1 MKQRIITAVIA
12 FFVLLP
18 VLIFSDTFIFPLGLA
33 VCAVLSVWE
42 MFACVGLKNA
52 WLFTAPMYALGAAF
66 PFLIRYLPDRD
77 LIAPIAICAA
87 VVWTLYAFT
96 VLIVSHGKYPHEAV
110 CGASFSLLYIF
121 ICVTAILF
129 IHDCEPGGKYLYYI
143 CFLGAWI
150 TDIFAYFCGRAFGK
164 HKLIPDVSPKKTVE
178 GSVGGT
184 VFCILVMVIFGFV
197 VEKLVSEISANLL
210 IFAVAGVLI
219 AVVSQIGDLSMSV
232 IKRKYGVKDYGFLF
246 PGHGGVL
253 DRFDSVIAVSAL
265 LMVFSLFFNFFE
277 LA

>member
-1 MKQRIITAVIA
+1 MKQRIITAVLA

-52 WLFTAPMYALGAAF
+52 WLFTAPMYVLGAAF

-77 LIAPIAICAA
+77 LLAPIAICAA

-96 VLIVSHGKYPHEAV
+96 VLIFSHGKYPLEAV
-110 CGASFSLLYIF
+110 FVASFSLFYIF
-121 ICVTAILF
+121 IGFNAILF

-178 GSVGGT
+178 GSIGGT

-197 VEKLVSEISANLL
+197 VEKLVPEISANLL
-210 IFAVAGVLI
+210 IFAIAGILI

-232 IKRKYGVKDYGFLF
+232 IKRKYGVKDYGFIF

>member
-1 MKQRIITAVIA
+1 MKQRIITAVVA

-52 WLFTAPMYALGAAF
+52 WLFTAPMYVLGAAF

-77 LIAPIAICAA
+77 LLAPIAICAA

-96 VLIVSHGKYPHEAV
+96 VLIFSHGKYPLEAV
-110 CGASFSLLYIF
+110 FVASFSLFYIF
-121 ICVTAILF
+121 IGFNAILF

-178 GSVGGT
+178 GSIGGT

-197 VEKLVSEISANLL
+197 VEKLVPEISANLL
-210 IFAVAGVLI
+210 IFAIAGILI

-232 IKRKYGVKDYGFLF
+232 IKRKYGVKDYSFIF

>member
-1 MKQRIITAVIA
+1 MKQRIITAVVA

-52 WLFTAPMYALGAAF
+52 WLFTAPMYVLGAAF

-77 LIAPIAICAA
+77 LLAPIAICAA

-96 VLIVSHGKYPHEAV
+96 VLIFSHGKYPLEAV
-110 CGASFSLLYIF
+110 FVASFSLFYIF
-121 ICVTAILF
+121 IGFNAILF

-178 GSVGGT
+178 GSIGGT

-197 VEKLVSEISANLL
+197 VEKLVPEISANLL
-210 IFAVAGVLI
+210 IFAIAGVLV

-232 IKRKYGVKDYGFLF
+232 IKRKYGVKDYGFIF

>member
-1 MKQRIITAVIA
+1 MKQRIITAVVA

-52 WLFTAPMYALGAAF
+52 WLFTAPMYVLGAAF

-77 LIAPIAICAA
+77 LLAPIAICAA

-96 VLIVSHGKYPHEAV
+96 VLIFSHGKYPLEAV
-110 CGASFSLLYIF
+110 FVASFSLFYIF
-121 ICVTAILF
+121 IGFNAILF

-143 CFLGAWI
+143 CFLGAGI

-178 GSVGGT
+178 GSIGGT

-197 VEKLVSEISANLL
+197 VEKLVPEISANLL

-219 AVVSQIGDLSMSV
+219 AVVSQIGDLSMPV
-232 IKRKYGVKDYGFLF
+232 IKRKYGVKDYGFIF

>member
-1 MKQRIITAVIA
+1 MKQRIITAVVA

-18 VLIFSDTFIFPLGLA
+18 VLIFSDTVVFPLGLA

-52 WLFTAPMYALGAAF
+52 WIFTVPMYLIGAAF
-66 PFLIRYLPDRD
+66 PFLIRYLPDFAAPVA
-77 LIAPIAICAA
+77 IAAA
-87 VVWTLYAFT
+87 VIWTLYAFT
-96 VLIVSHGKYPHEAV
+96 VLIFAHGKYSVESV
-110 CGASFSLLYIF
+110 FVASFSLLYIF
-121 ICVTAILF
+121 IGFNAILF
-129 IHDCEPGGKYLYYI
+129 IHDREPGGRYLYYI

-164 HKLIPDVSPKKTVE
+164 HKLIPAVSPKKTVE
-178 GSVGGT
+178 GSIGGT
-184 VFCILVMVIFGFV
+184 LFCVLATVVFGAV
-197 VEKLVSEISANLL
+197 VEALVPEITANLAV
-210 IFAVAGVLI
+210 FAVAGLLI

-232 IKRKYGVKDYGFLF
+232 IKRNYGVKDYGSIF

-265 LMVFSLFFNFFE
+265 LMVFALFFNFFE
-277 LA
+277 SV

>member
-1 MKQRIITAVIA
+1 MKQRIITAVLA

-52 WLFTAPMYALGAAF
+52 WLFTAPMYVLGTAF

-77 LIAPIAICAA
+77 LLAPIAICAA

-96 VLIVSHGKYPHEAV
+96 VLIFSHGKYPLEAV
-110 CGASFSLLYIF
+110 FVASFSLFYIF
-121 ICVTAILF
+121 IGFNAILF

-178 GSVGGT
+178 GSIGGT

-197 VEKLVSEISANLL
+197 VEKLVPEISANLL

-232 IKRKYGVKDYGFLF
+232 IKRKYGVKDYGFIF

>member
-1 MKQRIITAVIA
+1 MKQRIITAVVA

-42 MFACVGLKNA
+42 MFTCVGLKNA
-52 WLFTAPMYALGAAF
+52 WLFTAPMYVLGAAF

-77 LIAPIAICAA
+77 LLAPIAICAA

-96 VLIVSHGKYPHEAV
+96 VLIFSHGKYPLEAV
-110 CGASFSLLYIF
+110 FVASFSLFYIF
-121 ICVTAILF
+121 IGFNAILF

-178 GSVGGT
+178 GSIGGT

-197 VEKLVSEISANLL
+197 VEKLVPEISANLL

-232 IKRKYGVKDYGFLF
+232 IKRKYGVKDYGFIF

-265 LMVFSLFFNFFE
+265 LMIFSLFFNFFE

>member
-1 MKQRIITAVIA
+1 MKQRIITAVVA

-42 MFACVGLKNA
+42 MFTCVGLKNA
-52 WLFTAPMYALGAAF
+52 WLFTAPMYVLGAAF

-77 LIAPIAICAA
+77 LLAPIAICAA

-96 VLIVSHGKYPHEAV
+96 VLIFSHGKYPLEAV
-110 CGASFSLLYIF
+110 FVASFSLFYIF
-121 ICVTAILF
+121 IGFNAILF

-178 GSVGGT
+178 GSIGGT

-197 VEKLVSEISANLL
+197 VEKLVPEISANLL
-210 IFAVAGVLI
+210 IFAIAGILI

-232 IKRKYGVKDYGFLF
+232 IKRKYGVKDYGFIF

>member
-1 MKQRIITAVIA
+1 MKQRIITAVVA

-42 MFACVGLKNA
+42 MFTCVGLKNA
-52 WLFTAPMYALGAAF
+52 WLFTAPMYVLGAAF

-77 LIAPIAICAA
+77 LLAPIASCAA
-87 VVWTLYAFT
+87 VGWTLYAFT
-96 VLIVSHGKYPHEAV
+96 VLIFSHGKYPLEAV
-110 CGASFSLLYIF
+110 FVASFSLFYIF
-121 ICVTAILF
+121 IGFNAILF

-178 GSVGGT
+178 GSIGGT

-197 VEKLVSEISANLL
+197 VEKLVPEISANLL
-210 IFAVAGVLI
+210 IFAIAGILI

-232 IKRKYGVKDYGFLF
+232 IKRKYGVKDYGFIF

>member
-1 MKQRIITAVIA
+1 MKQRIITAVVA

-52 WLFTAPMYALGAAF
+52 WLFTAPMYVLGAAF

-77 LIAPIAICAA
+77 LLAPIAICAA

-96 VLIVSHGKYPHEAV
+96 VLIFSHGKYPLEAV
-110 CGASFSLLYIF
+110 FVASFSLFYIF
-121 ICVTAILF
+121 IGFNAILF

-178 GSVGGT
+178 GSIGGT

-197 VEKLVSEISANLL
+197 VEKLVPEISANLL
-210 IFAVAGVLI
+210 IFAVAGVLV

-232 IKRKYGVKDYGFLF
+232 IKRKYGVKDYGFIF

>member
-42 MFACVGLKNA
+42 MFACVGLKNV
-52 WLFTAPMYALGAAF
+52 WLFTAPMYVLGAAF

-77 LIAPIAICAA
+77 LLAPIAICAA

-96 VLIVSHGKYPHEAV
+96 VLIFSHGKYPLEAV
-110 CGASFSLLYIF
+110 FVASFSLFYIF
-121 ICVTAILF
+121 IGFNAILF

-178 GSVGGT
+178 GSIGGT

-197 VEKLVSEISANLL
+197 VEKLVPEISANLL

-232 IKRKYGVKDYGFLF
+232 IKRKYGVKDYGFIF

>member
-1 MKQRIITAVIA
+1 MKQRIITAIVA

-33 VCAVLSVWE
+33 ACAVLSVWE

-52 WLFTAPMYALGAAF
+52 WLFTVPMYAIGAAF
-66 PFLIRYLPDRD
+66 PFLIRYLPDSG
-77 LIAPIAICAA
+77 LLAPIAICAA

-96 VLIVSHGKYPHEAV
+96 VLIFSHGKYPLEAV
-110 CGASFSLLYIF
+110 FVASFSLLYIF
-121 ICVTAILF
+121 VGFNAILF

-197 VEKLVSEISANLL
+197 VEKLVPQITANLL
-210 IFAVAGVLI
+210 IFAVAGVLV

-232 IKRKYGVKDYGFLF
+232 IKRKYGVKDYGFIF

-265 LMVFSLFFNFFE
+265 LLVFSLFFNFFE

>member
-1 MKQRIITAVIA
+1 MKQRIITAVVA

-52 WLFTAPMYALGAAF
+52 WLFTAPMYVLGAAF

-77 LIAPIAICAA
+77 LLAPITICAA

-96 VLIVSHGKYPHEAV
+96 VLIFSHGKYPLEAV
-110 CGASFSLLYIF
+110 FVASFSLFYIF
-121 ICVTAILF
+121 IGFNAILF

-178 GSVGGT
+178 GSIGGT

-197 VEKLVSEISANLL
+197 VEKLVPEISANLL

-232 IKRKYGVKDYGFLF
+232 IKRKYGVKDYGFIF

>member
-1 MKQRIITAVIA
+1 MKQRIITAVVA

-52 WLFTAPMYALGAAF
+52 WLFTAPMYVLGAAF

-77 LIAPIAICAA
+77 LLGPIAICAA

-96 VLIVSHGKYPHEAV
+96 VLIFSHGKYPLEAV
-110 CGASFSLLYIF
+110 FVASFSLFYIF
-121 ICVTAILF
+121 IGFNAILF

-178 GSVGGT
+178 GSIGGT

-197 VEKLVSEISANLL
+197 VEKLVPEISANLL

-232 IKRKYGVKDYGFLF
+232 IKRKYGVKDYGFIF

>member
-52 WLFTAPMYALGAAF
+52 WLFTVPMYALGAAF

-77 LIAPIAICAA
+77 LLAPIAICAA

-96 VLIVSHGKYPHEAV
+96 VLIFSHGKYPLEAV
-110 CGASFSLLYIF
+110 FVASFSLFYIF
-121 ICVTAILF
+121 IGFNAILF

-197 VEKLVSEISANLL
+197 VEKLVPEISANLL
-210 IFAVAGVLI
+210 IFVVAGVLI

-232 IKRKYGVKDYGFLF
+232 IKRKYGVKDYGFIF

>member
-96 VLIVSHGKYPHEAV
+96 VLIFSHGKYPLEAV
-110 CGASFSLLYIF
+110 FVASFSLFYIF
-121 ICVTAILF
+121 IGFNAILF

-150 TDIFAYFCGRAFGK
+150 TDIFAYYCGRAFGK

-197 VEKLVSEISANLL
+197 VEKLVPEISANLL

-232 IKRKYGVKDYGFLF
+232 IKRKYGIKDYGFIF
-246 PGHGGVL
+246 PGHGGML

-265 LMVFSLFFNFFE
+265 LMVFSLFVSFFE
-277 LA
+277 TV

>member
-1 MKQRIITAVIA
+1 MKQRIITAVVA

-18 VLIFSDTFIFPLGLA
+18 VLIFSDTVLFPIGLA
-33 VCAVLSVWE
+33 ACAVLSVWE

-52 WLFTAPMYALGAAF
+52 WIFTAPMYLIGAAF
-66 PFLIRYLPDRD
+66 PFLIRYLPDRS
-77 LIAPIAICAA
+77 LLAPIAICVA

-96 VLIVSHGKYPHEAV
+96 VLIFSHGKYQLEPV
-110 CGASFSLLYIF
+110 FVASFSLLYIF
-121 ICVTAILF
+121 IGFNAILF
-129 IHDCEPGGKYLYYI
+129 IHDCEPGGRYLYYV

-178 GSVGGT
+178 GSIGGT
-184 VFCILVMVIFGFV
+184 VFCIAVMVVFGIV
-197 VEKLVSEISANLL
+197 VEALVPEITANIA
-210 IFAVAGVLI
+210 IFAVGGVLI

-232 IKRKYGVKDYGFLF
+232 IKRKYGVKDYGFIF

-265 LMVFSLFFNFFE
+265 LMAFSLFFNFFE
-277 LA
+277 AV

>member
-77 LIAPIAICAA
+77 LLAPIAICAA

-96 VLIVSHGKYPHEAV
+96 VLIFSHGKYPLEAV
-110 CGASFSLLYIF
+110 FVASFSLFYIF
-121 ICVTAILF
+121 IGFNAILF

-232 IKRKYGVKDYGFLF
+232 IKRKYGVKDYGFIF

>member
-1 MKQRIITAVIA
+1 MKQRIITAVVA

-33 VCAVLSVWE
+33 ICAVLSVWE

-52 WLFTAPMYALGAAF
+52 WLFTAPMYVLGAAF

-77 LIAPIAICAA
+77 LLAPIAICAA

-96 VLIVSHGKYPHEAV
+96 VLIFSHGKYPLEAV
-110 CGASFSLLYIF
+110 FVASFSLFYIF
-121 ICVTAILF
+121 IGFNAILF

-178 GSVGGT
+178 GSIGGT
-184 VFCILVMVIFGFV
+184 LFCILVMVIFGFV
-197 VEKLVSEISANLL
+197 VEKLVPEISANLL

-232 IKRKYGVKDYGFLF
+232 IKRKYGVKDYGFIF

>member
-1 MKQRIITAVIA
+1 MKQRIITAVVA

-52 WLFTAPMYALGAAF
+52 WLFTAPMYVLGAAF

-77 LIAPIAICAA
+77 LLAPIAICAA

-96 VLIVSHGKYPHEAV
+96 VLIFSHGKYPLEAV
-110 CGASFSLLYIF
+110 FVASFSLFYIF
-121 ICVTAILF
+121 IGFNAILF

-178 GSVGGT
+178 GSIGGT

-197 VEKLVSEISANLL
+197 VEKLVPEISANLL
-210 IFAVAGVLI
+210 IFAVAGILV

-232 IKRKYGVKDYGFLF
+232 IKRKYGVKDYGFIF

>member
-1 MKQRIITAVIA
+1 MKQRIITAVVA

-18 VLIFSDTFIFPLGLA
+18 VLIFSDTVLFPIGLA

-52 WLFTAPMYALGAAF
+52 WIFTAPMYLIGAAF
-66 PFLIRYLPDRD
+66 PFLIRYLPDRS
-77 LIAPIAICAA
+77 LLAPIVICVA

-96 VLIVSHGKYPHEAV
+96 VLIFSHGKYPLEPV
-110 CGASFSLLYIF
+110 FVASFSLLYIF
-121 ICVTAILF
+121 IGFNAILF
-129 IHDCEPGGKYLYYI
+129 IHDCEPGGRYLYYV

-178 GSVGGT
+178 GAIGGT
-184 VFCILVMVIFGFV
+184 VFCIAVMVVFGIV
-197 VEKLVSEISANLL
+197 VEALVPEITANIA
-210 IFAVAGVLI
+210 IFAVGGVLI

-232 IKRKYGVKDYGFLF
+232 IKRKYGVKDYGFIF

-265 LMVFSLFFNFFE
+265 LMAFSLFFNFFE

>member
-1 MKQRIITAVIA
+1 MKQRIITAVVA

-33 VCAVLSVWE
+33 ICAVLSVWE

-52 WLFTAPMYALGAAF
+52 WLFTAPMYVLGAAF

-77 LIAPIAICAA
+77 LLAPIAICAA

-96 VLIVSHGKYPHEAV
+96 VLIFSHGKYPLEAV
-110 CGASFSLLYIF
+110 FVASFSLFYIF
-121 ICVTAILF
+121 IGFNAILF

-178 GSVGGT
+178 GSIGGT

-197 VEKLVSEISANLL
+197 VEKLVPEISANLL

-232 IKRKYGVKDYGFLF
+232 IKRKYGEKDYGFIF

>member
-18 VLIFSDTFIFPLGLA
+18 VLIFSDTVLFPIGIA

-52 WLFTAPMYALGAAF
+52 WVFTVPMYLIGGAV
-66 PFLIRYLPDRD
+66 PFLIRYLDSTL
-77 LIAPIAICAA
+77 LISIVFGA
-87 VVWTLYAFT
+87 VVVWSLYAFT
-96 VLIVSHGKYPHEAV
+96 VLIFSHGKYPLESV
-110 CGASFSLLYIF
+110 FVASFTLLYIF
-121 ICVTAILF
+121 VGFNAILF
-129 IHDCEPGGKYLYYI
+129 IHDYTPGGKYLYYI

-178 GSVGGT
+178 GSIGGTLFCIVVTVVFGIVVEALVPSITANIAVFAVGG
-184 VFCILVMVIFGFV
+184 
-197 VEKLVSEISANLL
+197 LL
-210 IFAVAGVLI
+210 IAA
-219 AVVSQIGDLSMSV
+219 VSQIGDLSMSV
-232 IKRKYGVKDYGFLF
+232 IKRKYGIKDYGFIF
-246 PGHGGVL
+246 PGHGGML

-265 LMVFSLFFNFFE
+265 LMVFSLFVSFFE
-277 LA
+277 TV

>member
-42 MFACVGLKNA
+42 IFACVGLKNA
-52 WLFTAPMYALGAAF
+52 WLFTAPMYVLGAAF

-77 LIAPIAICAA
+77 LLAPIAICAA

-96 VLIVSHGKYPHEAV
+96 VLIFSHGKYPLEAV
-110 CGASFSLLYIF
+110 FVASFSLFYIF
-121 ICVTAILF
+121 IGFNAILF

-178 GSVGGT
+178 GSIGGT

-197 VEKLVSEISANLL
+197 VEKLVPEISANLL

-232 IKRKYGVKDYGFLF
+232 IKRKYGVKDYGFIS

>member
-1 MKQRIITAVIA
+1 MKQRIITAVVA

-42 MFACVGLKNA
+42 MFTCVGLKNA
-52 WLFTAPMYALGAAF
+52 WLFTAPMYVLGAAF

-77 LIAPIAICAA
+77 LLAPIAICAA

-96 VLIVSHGKYPHEAV
+96 VLIFSHGKYPLEAV
-110 CGASFSLLYIF
+110 FVASFSLFYIF
-121 ICVTAILF
+121 IGFNAILF

-178 GSVGGT
+178 GSIGGT

-197 VEKLVSEISANLL
+197 VEKLVPEISANLL

-232 IKRKYGVKDYGFLF
+232 IKRKYGVKDYGFIF

>member
-52 WLFTAPMYALGAAF
+52 WLFTAPMYVLGAAF

-77 LIAPIAICAA
+77 LLAPIAICAA

-96 VLIVSHGKYPHEAV
+96 VLIFSHGKYPLEAV
-110 CGASFSLLYIF
+110 FVASFSLFYIF
-121 ICVTAILF
+121 IGFNAILF

-184 VFCILVMVIFGFV
+184 VFCILVMVIFGIV
-197 VEKLVSEISANLL
+197 VEAFVPEITANLL

-232 IKRKYGVKDYGFLF
+232 IKRKYGVKDYGFIF

>member
-1 MKQRIITAVIA
+1 MKQRIITAVLA

-52 WLFTAPMYALGAAF
+52 WLFTAPMYVLGAAF

-77 LIAPIAICAA
+77 LLAPIAICAA

-96 VLIVSHGKYPHEAV
+96 VLIFSHGKYPLEAV
-110 CGASFSLLYIF
+110 FVASFSLFYIF
-121 ICVTAILF
+121 IGFNAILF

-178 GSVGGT
+178 GSIGGT

-197 VEKLVSEISANLL
+197 VEKLVPEISANLL
-210 IFAVAGVLI
+210 IFAIAGVLI

-232 IKRKYGVKDYGFLF
+232 IKRKYGVKDYGFIF

>member
-1 MKQRIITAVIA
+1 MKQRIITAVVA

-33 VCAVLSVWE
+33 ICAVLSVWE

-52 WLFTAPMYALGAAF
+52 WLFTAPMYVLGAAF

-77 LIAPIAICAA
+77 LLAPIAICAA

-96 VLIVSHGKYPHEAV
+96 VLIFSHGKYPLEAV
-110 CGASFSLLYIF
+110 FVASFSLFYIF
-121 ICVTAILF
+121 IGFNAILF

-178 GSVGGT
+178 GSIGGT

-197 VEKLVSEISANLL
+197 VEKLVPEISANLL

-232 IKRKYGVKDYGFLF
+232 IKRKYGEKDYGFNF

>member
-52 WLFTAPMYALGAAF
+52 WLFTAPMYVLGAAF

-77 LIAPIAICAA
+77 LLAPIAICAA

-96 VLIVSHGKYPHEAV
+96 VLIFSHGKYPLEAV
-110 CGASFSLLYIF
+110 FVASFSLFYIF
-121 ICVTAILF
+121 IGFNAILF

-178 GSVGGT
+178 GSIGGT

-232 IKRKYGVKDYGFLF
+232 IKRKYGVKDYGFIF

>member
-1 MKQRIITAVIA
+1 MKQRIITAVVA

-52 WLFTAPMYALGAAF
+52 WLFTAPMYVLGAAF

-77 LIAPIAICAA
+77 LLAPIAICAA

-96 VLIVSHGKYPHEAV
+96 VLIFSHGKYPLEAV
-110 CGASFSLLYIF
+110 FVASFSLFYIF
-121 ICVTAILF
+121 IGFNAILF

-178 GSVGGT
+178 GSTGGT

-197 VEKLVSEISANLL
+197 VEKLVPEISANLL
-210 IFAVAGVLI
+210 IFAVAGFLI

-232 IKRKYGVKDYGFLF
+232 IKRKYGVKDYGFIF